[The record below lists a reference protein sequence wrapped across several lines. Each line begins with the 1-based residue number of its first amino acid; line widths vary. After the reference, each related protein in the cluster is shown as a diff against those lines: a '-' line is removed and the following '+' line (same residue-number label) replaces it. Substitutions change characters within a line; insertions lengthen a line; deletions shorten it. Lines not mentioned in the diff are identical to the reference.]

1 VPTGYKL
8 GSRRPLPQWS
18 GASMIASLGLIL
30 LCQLVGEVIARALA
44 LPLPGPVLGML
55 LLLML
60 LLARDHIAP
69 LASGP
74 LAKQNG
80 GAQDATGIEEVS
92 RVLLANLSLMFV
104 PAGVGVVQKL
114 DLIATHGLA
123 IAAVL
128 VISVV
133 ITLLVTVAVF
143 VLVGR
148 WVAGGRQAP

>member
-1 VPTGYKL
+1 
-8 GSRRPLPQWS
+8 
-18 GASMIASLGLIL
+18 MIASLGVIL
-30 LCQLVGEVIARALA
+30 LCQLTGEVIARALA
-44 LPLPGPVLGML
+44 LPLPGPVLGL
-55 LLLML
+55 LLLLLL
-60 LLARDHIAP
+60 LLARDHVAP

-74 LAKQNG
+74 LAKRG
-80 GAQDATGIEEVS
+80 GDAHQANGIEDVS

-114 DLIATHGLA
+114 ALVAAHGLA

-143 VLVGR
+143 VLVSR
-148 WVAGGRQAP
+148 CLAGGRQGP